1 MRRPDQKNF
10 GVNINEEI
18 ADTFSEQVESRG
30 QKKFR
35 ALEGALR
42 LWVNLPNEIQ
52 AILISCPDFDVRQT
66 QTITSNWAA

>member
-18 ADTFSEQVESRG
+18 SDTFSEQIEARG

-42 LWVNLPNEIQ
+42 LWIDAEM
-52 AILISCPDFDVRQT
+52 AKK
-66 QTITSNWAA
+66 